1 MQNKRLHKKASR
13 NRGVAIEM
21 ALSMLVLVFA
31 LCTLLVTFTLS
42 SRSESKQLGKALEQK
57 AMLDQVGEDF
67 LYHVKKNTVGT
78 DFKSDR
84 LSGDDYKIET
94 GAGENSDGQY
104 HLKISSKSD
113 NTVKLEVIISKNDA
127 TVSIVKW
134 TRS

>member
-57 AMLDQVGEDF
+57 ATLDQVGEDF
-67 LYHVKKNTVGT
+67 LNYAKQNESVDNFT
-78 DFKSDR
+78 SSR
-84 LSGDDYKIET
+84 LDYKTKIET
-94 GAGENSDGQY
+94 IEKNQY
-104 HLKISSKSD
+104 CLKVESISD
-113 NTVKLEVIISKNDA
+113 NTIKLEVIISKNGE